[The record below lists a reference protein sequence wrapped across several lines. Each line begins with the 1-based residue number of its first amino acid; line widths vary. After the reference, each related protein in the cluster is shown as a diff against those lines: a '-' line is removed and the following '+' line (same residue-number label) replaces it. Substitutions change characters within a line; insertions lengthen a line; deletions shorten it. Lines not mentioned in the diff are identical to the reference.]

1 MGCCGRARDAVR
13 QEYASVTPEAAPARP
28 LQPGAAI
35 RYLGR
40 SPILIRGPLTGRAW
54 TFRPGEPD
62 QLVDPHDA
70 EVLVRTGLFR
80 RTGPGPNL

>member
-13 QEYASVTPEAAPARP
+13 QEYASVTPEAARP